1 MEPRIAEFKVTANT
15 LVAERI
21 KILYAHAPQVLLG
34 GMLAAVILALILYTQ
49 TNVRQLA
56 VWLVC
61 LMLVNSARYGLLRRY
76 RQSVDPHSRPLFW
89 GWLFVLG
96 CCFSGLLWGAGFY
109 LFFQPE
115 AKILILLTL
124 VLAGMIAGSVAS
136 LSAFK
141 PAYYA
146 YVLFACLP
154 FIGRLALE
162 GQALYWQVAGLTV
175 LFTLINLLYA
185 ENAQDVLIAAIKF
198 RFEKEA
204 LADELHLQIQATD
217 EAKLAAEQANLEKS
231 WLLAATSHDLR
242 QPVHAQGLY
251 LDILLMDLAGRPE
264 QEVVLRAIEAGTA
277 INDMLDALTEFAR
290 IDAGSIVP
298 QISRF
303 PLDALLERLHREFLP
318 QANLKGL
325 KLHLTCR
332 PSWCSSDPVLLERIL
347 RNLIANAIRYTDVGG
362 VLITV
367 RPRQNNW
374 VVQVWDTGIGIPDS
388 QINQIFVAFKQLVN
402 PERDRKKGLGL
413 GLAIV
418 QRIAGLLDHELTVKS
433 QFGQGSLFEISVP
446 KREPPE
452 HVTLTETLVGL
463 DLLPQLKILVVD
475 DDAMV
480 VHAIRT
486 LLQRFGCHCVAAHD
500 ADTALAAADDH
511 HDLDIILTDFRLPG
525 SLNGAELVS
534 RLHHKLGRHV
544 PAAIITGDITRE
556 QIATALASGL
566 PVLHKPLDAAQLRA
580 LLSALPRQTDSDLIA
595 R

>member
-1 MEPRIAEFKVTANT
+1 MKPRITEYKVSPTA

-21 KILYAHAPQVLLG
+21 KILYAHAPQVLFG
-34 GMLAAVILALILYTQ
+34 GMLAAVILALILYSQAETWH
-49 TNVRQLA
+49 LS
-56 VWLVC
+56 VWLIC
-61 LMLVNSARYGLLRRY
+61 LMIVNSVRYALMRRY
-76 RQSVDPHSRPLFW
+76 QCLVDQHSRPLFW
-89 GWLFVLG
+89 GWLFALG

-115 AKILILLTL
+115 AQVLILLTL

-141 PAYYA
+141 PAYYG
-146 YVLFACLP
+146 YVLLAALP
-154 FIGRLALE
+154 FIARLALE

-185 ENAQDVLIAAIKF
+185 ENAQNVLISAIKL
-198 RFEKEA
+198 RFEKET

-217 EAKLAAEQANLEKS
+217 IAKQAAEQANLEKS

-251 LDILLMDLAGRPE
+251 LDILHMDLVGRPE
-264 QEVVLRAIEAGTA
+264 QELVLRAIEAGAA
-277 INDMLDALTEFAR
+277 INDMLDALTEMAR
-290 IDAGSIVP
+290 IDAGSISP

-303 PLDALLERLHREFLP
+303 SLDALLERLHREFLP

-325 KLHLTCR
+325 TLRLACR
-332 PSWCSSDPVLLERIL
+332 PCWCGSDPILLERLL
-347 RNLIANAIRYTDVGG
+347 RNLIANAIRYTEAGG
-362 VLITV
+362 VLITL
-367 RPRQNNW
+367 RGRQSNW
-374 VVQVWDTGIGIPDS
+374 IVQIWDTGIGIPDN

-418 QRIAGLLDHELTVKS
+418 QRIADLLDHELTVKS
-433 QFGQGSLFEISVP
+433 RFEYGSVFEISVP
-446 KREPPE
+446 KLEPPE
-452 HVTLTETLVGL
+452 NGTFAQTLAGP

-480 VHAIRT
+480 LHAIRT
-486 LLQRFGCHCVAAHD
+486 VLLRFGCHCVAA
-500 ADTALAAADDH
+500 ANAETALAAADDH
-511 HDLDIILTDFRLPG
+511 HDLDIILTDFRLQG

-534 RLHHKLGRHV
+534 HLHDKLGRLV
-544 PAAIITGDITRE
+544 PAAIVTGDISRE

-580 LLSALPRQTDSDLIA
+580 LLSALPHQA
-595 R
+595 RL